1 MLNSVLLLGAGLSTG
16 ASLWLML
23 RANRAVAPAVTMA
36 VVMFLAALG
45 GPVWEW
51 AKDAGGAGLPP
62 RVMAPEFD
70 GSLAVQAFCWASIGA
85 ALAAFCVP
93 RRAVQA
99 ADPAVMWQPTQRA
112 KVTLLAV
119 SIGGFFT
126 WIAGF
131 GPAFFDREFY
141 GQFNGNDFLLRAAF
155 PLAMVVGVLLLGMST
170 TEQNKVVRWAIYGSS
185 VAWFVGLASTGSR
198 TALVF
203 PLVGAILMV
212 RHSIVARRL
221 SILTLVGA
229 VCLVVLAVFSFAVVL
244 QARSM
249 QHGVLNM
256 PTVIST
262 VIQNARSSTDS
273 YLLPVKQLL
282 ASIFASVP
290 VAEQSARYDV
300 GLDVLLGNANI
311 LPGTAQPM
319 ELERYWPYEWVPL
332 SFAGCWFGATGWVGQ
347 VSLFG
352 FMGWVCSYAVYNFH
366 RGRYGFL
373 AFLPLMLSAIIS
385 VLSLQY
391 SSRMVWRVFSVA
403 VLLCLMG
410 YLIRD
415 RVRLPRFDALSVAP
429 S

>member
-1 MLNSVLLLGAGLSTG
+1 MFNSVLLFGAGVAT
-16 ASLWLML
+16 AAALWLML
-23 RANRAVAPAVTMA
+23 RGNRAVGPAATMA
-36 VVMFLAALG
+36 LIMFVAALG

-62 RVMAPEFD
+62 RVIAPAFD

-85 ALAAFCVP
+85 AAGALCVP
-93 RRAVQA
+93 RLPG
-99 ADPAVMWQPTQRA
+99 PAGRTNVVWHPSQRA
-112 KVTLLAV
+112 KFTLLGISV
-119 SIGGFFT
+119 GGFIA
-126 WIAGF
+126 WIVGF

-155 PLAMVVGVLLLGMST
+155 PLAMIVGVLLLGIST
-170 TEQNKVVRWAIYGSS
+170 SEQNRAVRLAIYASS
-185 VAWFVGLASTGSR
+185 IAWFVGLAGTGSR

-203 PLVGAILMV
+203 PLVGAVLMI

-221 SILTLVGA
+221 SILPLAGA
-229 VCLVVLAVFSFAVVL
+229 GCLLVLAVFSFAVVL

-249 QHGVLNM
+249 QHGLLNM

-262 VIQNARSSTDS
+262 VVENARSSTDS

-290 VAEQSARYDV
+290 IAEQSARYEV

-332 SFAGCWFGATGWVGQ
+332 SFAGCWFGVTGWLGQ
-347 VSLFG
+347 VGLFG
-352 FMGWVCSYAVYNFH
+352 FMSWVCSYAVYNFH
-366 RGRYGFL
+366 RGRYSFL
-373 AFLPLMLSAIIS
+373 AFLPLMLSAMIS

-391 SSRMVWRVFSVA
+391 SSRMVWRVFSV
-403 VLLCLMG
+403 VLILCLIG
-410 YLIRD
+410 YLTRD
-415 RVRLPRFDALSVAP
+415 RVRSPRIDVPAMAS